1 MGQCRYNVMS
11 AKCPSR
17 GVLAYISDKWTVLVL
32 AILLE
37 GTTRFNELRRRI
49 DGITQK
55 MLTRTLRD
63 LEENG
68 FVSRRIYAEVPP
80 RVEYTLTP
88 LGHSLVKVLD
98 TVRDWA
104 NRHAGDVVSARERFA
119 RERLKAASEKRP
131 QAARARSARATA

>member
-1 MGQCRYNVMS
+1 MARYDSMS
-11 AKCPSR
+11 ARCPSR
-17 GVLAYISDKWTVLVL
+17 DVLARISDKWTVLVL
-32 AILLE
+32 AILIE
-37 GTTRFNELRRRI
+37 GTTRFNGLRRRI
-49 DGITQK
+49 GGITQK

-63 LEENG
+63 LEEDG

-119 RERLKAASEKRP
+119 RERLKVASERRGA
-131 QAARARSARATA
+131 AARARSARATA

>member
-1 MGQCRYNVMS
+1 MAKFNALS
-11 AKCPSR
+11 ARCPAR
-17 GVLAYISDKWTVLVL
+17 DVLGHISDKWTVLVL
-32 AILLE
+32 VILIE
-37 GTTRFNELRRRI
+37 GTARFNELRRRI

-104 NRHAGDVVSARERFA
+104 NRHAGDVMTARERFA
-119 RERLKAASEKRP
+119 RSRALNAASGTRGP
-131 QAARARSARATA
+131 GARARSVRATA

>member
-1 MGQCRYNVMS
+1 MKFNALS
-11 AKCPSR
+11 ARCPAR
-17 GVLAYISDKWTVLVL
+17 DVLGHVADKWTVLVL
-32 AILLE
+32 VILIE
-37 GTTRFNELRRRI
+37 GTARFNELRRRI

-104 NRHAGDVVSARERFA
+104 NRHAGDVVAARQRFA
-119 RERLKAASEKRP
+119 TDRALKASSERRG
-131 QAARARSARATA
+131 AGARGRSVRATA

>member
-1 MGQCRYNVMS
+1 MAKFNALS
-11 AKCPSR
+11 ARCPAR
-17 GVLAYISDKWTVLVL
+17 DVLGHVADKWTVLVL
-32 AILLE
+32 AILTE
-37 GTTRFNELRRRI
+37 GTTRFNGLRRRV

-63 LEENG
+63 LEKNG

-88 LGHSLVKVLD
+88 LGHSLVKVLE

-104 NRHAGDVVSARERFA
+104 DRHAGDVVAARQRFA
-119 RERLKAASEKRP
+119 RDIALKAASERRG
-131 QAARARSARATA
+131 AGARGRSARATA

>member
-1 MGQCRYNVMS
+1 MARYDVMS
-11 AKCPSR
+11 ARCPSR
-17 GVLAYISDKWTVLVL
+17 DVLAYITDKWTVLVL
-32 AILLE
+32 AILTE
-37 GTTRFNELRRRI
+37 GTARFNELRRRI
-49 DGITQK
+49 QGISQK

-98 TVRDWA
+98 TVKDWT
-104 NRHAGDVVSARERFA
+104 NRHTGEVVAARERFGKERA
-119 RERLKAASEKRP
+119 LREAAERRG
-131 QAARARSARATA
+131 AGGRARSA

>member
-1 MGQCRYNVMS
+1 MAKYDAMS
-11 AKCPSR
+11 ALCPSR
-17 GVLAYISDKWTVLVL
+17 NVLAHISDKWTVLVL
-32 AILLE
+32 AVLVG

-55 MLTRTLRD
+55 MLTRTLRE

-80 RVEYTLTP
+80 RVEYSLTP

-98 TVRDWA
+98 TVREWV
-104 NRHAGDVVSARERFA
+104 NRHAGDVVTARERFA
-119 RERLKAASEKRP
+119 RGEALRAASGRRG
-131 QAARARSARATA
+131 AGARGRSARATA